1 MKSRAF
7 SDEQRHY
14 WRAIDAAHFEWQTEG
29 GYIAET
35 EAQLLA
41 SVEVAPGER
50 MLEIGCG
57 EGANLRHLESRGAKL
72 FGVDFTL
79 EKAGFASQTGALT
92 ACADAGALPFRD
104 GAFDAILIRD
114 LLHHVPDRVGVLR
127 EAHRVVRDGGTI
139 TVIEPNGRNP
149 LIAAQA
155 MAIRAERGMLV
166 STGTRLTDEL
176 AQAGFADVLLE
187 RAQPMPISRVVLHYK
202 MGAPSLARFDP
213 IVRLLGFVE
222 GIAEYLPGA
231 LWAYLIAKGR
241 KNG

>member
-29 GYIAET
+29 AYIAET
-35 EAQLLA
+35 EAQLLSA
-41 SVEVAPGER
+41 VAVEPGER
-50 MLEIGCG
+50 LLEIGCG
-57 EGANLRHLESRGAKL
+57 EGANLRHLEARGARL

-79 EKAGFASQTGALT
+79 EKAGFASTTGALT

-114 LLHHVPDRVGVLR
+114 LLHHVPDRLQVLR
-127 EAHRVVRDGGTI
+127 EAHRVVRSGGTI

-155 MAIRAERGMLV
+155 IAIRAERGMLI
-166 STGTRLTDEL
+166 STGKKLVEEL
-176 AQAGFADVLLE
+176 GDAGFTNLQLE
-187 RAQPMPISRVVLHYK
+187 RAQPIPISRVLLHYK
-202 MGAPSLARFDP
+202 MGAPQLARFAP

-222 GIAEYLPGA
+222 GVAEHLPGA
-231 LWAYLIAKGR
+231 LWAYLVAQGR